1 MKKPATLG
9 LAGALFALAV
19 TVSPASAGSGATS
32 PSPPTLTSASKL
44 GPSHGGRAG
53 GPYGYL
59 PLHAREFAHA
69 KAAANARAG
78 LAGKPG
84 RPGKGGGG
92 GPIVSTYPNVS
103 PSFNGTYL
111 SGVTPPDTTGAI
123 GPDRYIE
130 TVNTQYAI
138 YSRTGSQV
146 NSGSLSSLTGIGGGL
161 FGYSL
166 SDPQMMWDA
175 KTQRFYY
182 SAVYYDFF
190 LFDN

>member
-9 LAGALFALAV
+9 LAGTVLALAL
-19 TVSPASAGSGATS
+19 TVSPASADRGRTAVSG
-32 PSPPTLTSASKL
+32 PTLIPAGKV
-44 GPSHGGRAG
+44 GPSHGGPAG

-59 PLHAREFAHA
+59 PLHAREFARA

-78 LAGKPG
+78 LAAKPG

-123 GPDRYIE
+123 
-130 TVNTQYAI
+130 
-138 YSRTGSQV
+138 
-146 NSGSLSSLTGIGGGL
+146 
-161 FGYSL
+161 
-166 SDPQMMWDA
+166 
-175 KTQRFYY
+175 
-182 SAVYYDFF
+182 
-190 LFDN
+190 